1 MNDFFDQILSFAAPH
16 ICKGCGKQEN
26 SLCKSCYFNII
37 ENIYDKCV
45 ICEIPQPPNIISKNG
60 NLCADCCRLNDF
72 SRIFLVHE
80 RKGALLRLLDDYKYN
95 SERATSAILAKM
107 LDCALPAFDQKTTVS
122 YITTSSP
129 HIRERGFDHMKIVAE
144 KFAKI
149 RGLKCEK
156 LLFRES
162 SDSQHDKN
170 ARERKLLADKMFSVR
185 PNPPAK
191 ILLLDDI
198 WTTGATMSA
207 ATKLLLDAGAEEVSL
222 GIVAKQVGLH
232 RKDM

>member
-1 MNDFFDQILSFAAPH
+1 
-16 ICKGCGKQEN
+16 
-26 SLCKSCYFNII
+26 
-37 ENIYDKCV
+37 
-45 ICEIPQPPNIISKNG
+45 
-60 NLCADCCRLNDF
+60 
-72 SRIFLVHE
+72 
-80 RKGALLRLLDDYKYN
+80 
-95 SERATSAILAKM
+95 
-107 LDCALPAFDQKTTVS
+107 
-122 YITTSSP
+122 
-129 HIRERGFDHMKIVAE
+129 MKIVAE

-232 RKDM
+232 RKDI